1 MIKSLDLRLMTTD
14 DLLFADHLRALEGWN
29 QRLEDWRRY
38 LMTEPNGCFVAVW
51 NGVPAGTVIA
61 TIYGQELGWIGMLLV
76 HPDFRRRG
84 IGTELLKVCIKY
96 LRGRN
101 VRCIKLDATP
111 AGKAVYD
118 ALGFKDEWTLSRWEG
133 IYAPPPHLTPDLW
146 IRKWQKTDIAMVDR
160 IDAEAFGISRNR
172 VLQALAHESL
182 SALVLE
188 SKPGRILGYGLLR
201 EGSRAMQIGPVVAAS
216 SHSGIHLIEA
226 LLLDSRGQ
234 RIFWDIPDRNT
245 ATIAWVKHQS
255 FTVQR
260 SLTRMYL
267 GENSMPSDPQKY
279 FALAGPELG

>member
-1 MIKSLDLRLMTTD
+1 MIKSLDLRLMTAD

-29 QRLEDWRRY
+29 QSLEDWRRY

-51 NGVPAGTVIA
+51 NGVPAGTIIA

-96 LRGRN
+96 LQGRN

-111 AGKAVYD
+111 AGKVVYD
-118 ALGFKDEWTLSRWEG
+118 VLGFKDEWTLSRWEG
-133 IYAPPPHLTPDLW
+133 VYAPPSLLTPDLRV
-146 IRKWQKTDIAMVDR
+146 RKWQKTDIPMVDR
-160 IDAEAFGISRNR
+160 IDAEAFGVSRNR

-182 SALVLE
+182 SALILE
-188 SKPGRILGYGLLR
+188 SKPGRIVGYGLLR
-201 EGSRAMQIGPVVAAS
+201 GGSRAMQIGPVVATS

-234 RIFWDIPDRNT
+234 RIFWDIPHRNT
-245 ATIAWVKHQS
+245 AAIDWAKHQS

-267 GENSMPSDPQKY
+267 GENSMPGDPQKH